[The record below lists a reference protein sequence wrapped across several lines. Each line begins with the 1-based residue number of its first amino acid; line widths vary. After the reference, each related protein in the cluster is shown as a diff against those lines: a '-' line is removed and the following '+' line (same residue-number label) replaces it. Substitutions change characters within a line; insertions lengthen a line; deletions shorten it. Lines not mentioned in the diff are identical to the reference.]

1 MYKSEKKVTI
11 EWEKDTDNKNK
22 SSHSTSFNMSN
33 PINRHQESDKIT
45 SMINTILDEE
55 FPELANNSL
64 MHDLLLYN
72 VLQKVDTVQTVENV
86 LSCIKTNRAKK
97 INDVYFKNGEVRI
110 KCSI

>member
-11 EWEKDTDNKNK
+11 EWVNATEKTNK
-22 SSHSTSFNMSN
+22 SNYTSLSMSN
-33 PINRHQESDKIT
+33 PINRNQESDKIA
-45 SMINTILDEE
+45 SMVNTILNEE
-55 FPELANNSL
+55 FPELINNSL
-64 MHDLLLYN
+64 IHDLVLYN

-86 LSCIKTNRAKK
+86 LSCMKTNRAKQ